1 MIRVSAGIQLIF
13 ILLHAFDAH
22 TLLDFFHSP
31 VKGTNFNDANFVSRI
46 RSFIGGR
53 VYRFILLYGK
63 ILIFLLFSIF
73 YQEKYHKVN
82 ILLFLS
88 GYPVTFLQNI
98 L

>member
-22 TLLDFFHSP
+22 TILDFFHSP

-53 VYRFILLYGK
+53 VYLVHFTLWKDFNFLALQHILPRK
-63 ILIFLLFSIF
+63 I
-73 YQEKYHKVN
+73 
-82 ILLFLS
+82 
-88 GYPVTFLQNI
+88 P
-98 L
+98 